1 MSKITMGMIC
11 VVLVLALLPFAL
23 VARSRASTSPKPAP
37 HLVLD
42 MDKQPKYKA
51 QRPSEVFA
59 DGRSMRPQVAGTV
72 ALEDLTLPGEIL
84 NDPKNPHLVN
94 GNVGLLIADPV
105 VNAAVLM
112 GRVRTAN
119 MSDADFEKLVPPGSN
134 GEPNAAD
141 LVANDTTF
149 YVRTV
154 PAQLNVTTEFVKRG
168 EERFNIYCAPC
179 HGYSGYGDGMVAQ
192 RAEALRNGPDPSAA
206 SAWVA
211 PQNLHE
217 GKILQRPDG
226 HIFNTI
232 TNGIRSMPAYDKQIS
247 VSDRWAIVTYVRA
260 LERSQHAAPADLT
273 AEEQQKFAR

>member
-1 MSKITMGMIC
+1 MSKITMGLIC
-11 VVLVLALLPFAL
+11 VLLVAALLPFAL
-23 VARSRASTSPKPAP
+23 VARSRASTSPKSAP
-37 HLVLD
+37 HLILD

-72 ALEDLTLPGEIL
+72 ALEDMAVPSEIL
-84 NDPKNPHLVN
+84 NDPEHPHLVN
-94 GNVGLLIADPV
+94 NDAGLVLGDPTV
-105 VNAAVLM
+105 SAAVLM
-112 GRVRTAN
+112 GRVRPAT
-119 MSDADFEKLVPPGSN
+119 MSDADFAKLEPPATDALLAS
-134 GEPNAAD
+134 
-141 LVANDTTF
+141 DTAF

-154 PAQLNVTTEFVKRG
+154 PSQMHVTLDVVKRG
-168 EERFNIYCAPC
+168 QERFNIYCAPC

-206 SAWVA
+206 SAWVQ

-217 GKILQRPDG
+217 AKILARPDG

-247 VSDRWAIVTYVRA
+247 VADRWAIVTYVRA
-260 LERSQHAAPADLT
+260 LERSQHAQPGDLT
-273 AEEQQKFAR
+273 ADESQKFAR

>member
-1 MSKITMGMIC
+1 MSKITMGLIC
-11 VVLVLALLPFAL
+11 VLLVLALLPFAL
-23 VARSRASTSPKPAP
+23 VARSRASTSPKSAP
-37 HLVLD
+37 HLILD

-72 ALEDLTLPGEIL
+72 ALEDMAVPSEIL

-94 GNVGLLIADPV
+94 GEAGMVLGDPV
-105 VNAAVLM
+105 VSAAVLM

-134 GEPNAAD
+134 GEANAAE

-154 PAQLNVTTEFVKRG
+154 PSPLHVTTEFVKRG
-168 EERFNIYCAPC
+168 QERFNIYCAPC

-206 SAWVA
+206 SAWVQ
-211 PQNLHE
+211 PQDLNDP
-217 GKILQRPDG
+217 KIAARPDG

-232 TNGIRSMPAYDKQIS
+232 TNGIRSMPPYDKQIS
-247 VSDRWAIVTYVRA
+247 VADRWAIVTYVRA
-260 LERSQHAAPADLT
+260 LERSQRAQPGDLT
-273 AEEQQKFAR
+273 AEESQKFAR